1 MVVAETY
8 YRESGDGR
16 REWIN
21 PADVDVQRDE
31 RGHVSGATMR
41 ADGKPVHIG
50 GIEKM
55 SKSQNDGVDPQAMV
69 DRYGAD
75 TVRLLSIFASPPPLP
90 LEGNE
95 AGAAGLARIL
105 LSFWTEGR
113 QRVAR
118 PAPREAEG
126 TAQRAAQKEP
136 QRR

>member
-8 YRESGDGR
+8 YRELEGGQ

-31 RGHVSGATMR
+31 RGHVTGATLR

-55 SKSQNDGVDPQAMV
+55 SKSKNNGVDPQAMV

-75 TVRLLSIFASPPPLP
+75 NVRLFSMFASPPTLS
-90 LEGNE
+90 LGWNE
-95 AGAAGLARIL
+95 AG
-105 LSFWTEGR
+105 SPER
-113 QRVAR
+113 QRVVCGKR
-118 PAPREAEG
+118 G
-126 TAQRAAQKEP
+126 SVGGG
-136 QRR
+136 